1 MAELNLKNIPVFS
14 DLKGKELDELSQRVK
29 EHNFDVGD
37 TIIREGKVEEEEDRR
52 MYVIK
57 EGEVEVLKEDWAMNQ
72 IRLNTLGRGSFF
84 GEMSL
89 IDNENRSAT
98 VRALSDTI
106 LYSLSCKD
114 LRSVLSEDGYTKVI
128 LNVGGG
134 IGERMREG
142 FTRLADILKG
152 VKLD

>member
-1 MAELNLKNIPVFS
+1 MVELNLKNIPVFS
-14 DLKGKELDELSQRVK
+14 DLKEEELDELFQRVK
-29 EHNFDVGD
+29 EHSFGVGD
-37 TIIREGKVEEEEDRR
+37 TIIREGKIEEEEDRR
-52 MYVIK
+52 MYIIR

-72 IRLNTLGRGSFF
+72 IRMNTLGRGTFF

-89 IDNENRSAT
+89 IDNEDRSAT
-98 VRALSDTI
+98 VRALSDTV

-128 LNVGGG
+128 LNVGGE

-142 FTRLADILKG
+142 FTRLADVLKG
-152 VKLD
+152 AKLD